1 MTLANLYNIGLRFKK
16 RHAQVWQTIHVK
28 RDVATRSVVHENDV
42 EQERSFF
49 YSVFSGQGEERH
61 TPKAILKASFG
72 KDDIT
77 GQWDNV
83 YECEE
88 MVNPDGS
95 PLGTAINFYN
105 YQFTQYGEQEEEYY
119 TTQC

>member
-1 MTLANLYNIGLRFKK
+1 MPLANLYNIGLRFKK

-49 YSVFSGQGEERH
+49 YSVFSGQNEERH
-61 TPKAILKASFG
+61 TPKAILKAPFG

-77 GQWDNV
+77 GQWDSV
-83 YECEE
+83 YEYEE

-95 PLGTAINFYN
+95 PLGTAINFHN
-105 YQFTQYGEQEEEYY
+105 YQFDQYGETETDDYIVQ
-119 TTQC
+119 